1 MRFSAGTFANAAAWA
16 VLSVLIAVAFV
27 TVNLLGPAGL
37 VILGLFVLFICTA
50 VNLYEDA
57 PTWGTEVFKARIAN
71 HGSPERRTAMF
82 DEKRASLSPIR
93 FYCWCGVVLVVAGAA
108 GFTWQQVR

>member
-1 MRFSAGTFANAAAWA
+1 MHLSASTVANAAAWA
-16 VLSVLIAVAFV
+16 VLAVLIAVAFV

-50 VNLYEDA
+50 MNLYEDA
-57 PTWGTEVFKARIAN
+57 PTWGTEVFKARIASQ
-71 HGSPERRTAMF
+71 GSPEQRAAMF

-93 FYCWCGVVLVVAGAA
+93 FYRWCGVGLAVAGAA
-108 GFTWQQVR
+108 GFIWQQVR